1 MFSFNNGILRISSDR
16 LGLDLFID
24 ASFFILL
31 SSLFS
36 ATNVEGSNYFYY
48 VAFFLFFGL
57 TFIKL
62 LMSLKTHGGLNIPS
76 FTLWYGGFVLLS
88 LASVLWAQYPDNSM
102 RVISRMLQSTV
113 ITFCVAQNYATRKG
127 LLRCIR
133 IFAWTGTCMALYML
147 ANTPVNKWFDGFFG
161 SSATHQNTNT
171 LGMLFTLCVMVS
183 FYFAFYCN
191 EKRYYAIT
199 VLQMLIVILTS
210 SRKSLL
216 ASVAG
221 LAMMAM
227 LKVQRRNIVFRIFTI
242 SGFVLAVY
250 YLIMSVPELYSA
262 IGVRMESMTEH
273 LMGDGGDFSISLRQL
288 FIDNAKDMFY
298 EKPLLGYGI
307 NNFVALIYRRIGIS
321 SYAHNN
327 YYEILADL
335 GIVGFIVFYGY
346 YFFLLFTLLKIWR
359 NRNGS
364 LVKLMLVWLAVIMI
378 CEYGMISY
386 YSIYMQIALCCI
398 YMLTCAVD
406 KEDDYTDG
414 TPSYLKYKHSVY
426 G

>member
-24 ASFFILL
+24 ASLFILL

-36 ATNVEGSNYFYY
+36 ATSVEGSNYFYY

-57 TFIKL
+57 TCIKL
-62 LMSLKTHGGLNIPS
+62 LMSLKSHGTLNLPS

-88 LASVLWAQYPDNSM
+88 LASVLWAAYPDNSM
-102 RVISRMLQSTV
+102 RVISRMIQSTV
-113 ITFCVAQNYATRKG
+113 ITFCLAQNYATRKG

-133 IFAWTGTCMALYML
+133 IFAWAGTVMALYML
-147 ANTPVNKWFDGFFG
+147 ANTPVGKWFDGFFG

-171 LGMLFTLCVMVS
+171 LGMLFTLCVIVS
-183 FYFAFYCN
+183 FYFAFYCK

-199 VLQMLIVILTS
+199 MLQLFVIILTS

-216 ASVAG
+216 ASVVG

-227 LKVQRRNIVFRIFTI
+227 LKVQRRNVVFRVFTI
-242 SGFVLAVY
+242 FGFVLAVY

-273 LMGDGGDFSISLRQL
+273 LMGDGGDFSISLRRL

-346 YFFLLFTLLKIWR
+346 YIFLLLTLLKIWR

-364 LVKLMLVWLAVIMI
+364 LVKMMLVWLTVIMI

-386 YSIYMQIALCCI
+386 YSIYMQIALCCV
-398 YMLTCAVD
+398 YMLTCAVG
-406 KEDDYTDG
+406 KEDDYSDG
-414 TPSYLKYKHSVY
+414 TPSYLKYKNSVY